1 MTVCCGQWIQRG
13 EGCTPAGAKALS
25 CEQQRGQVVSAAR
38 SILAPSGETGTHIL
52 LAHIRLPRQ
61 PTLCAGL
68 AKIPDDGR
76 LRLPLADLAVWIA
89 AMHPIVR
96 ALLAPL

>member
-1 MTVCCGQWIQRG
+1 M
-13 EGCTPAGAKALS
+13 
-25 CEQQRGQVVSAAR
+25 VSAAR

-52 LAHIRLPRQ
+52 LAHIRLPRHAA
-61 PTLCAGL
+61 LCASL

-76 LRLPLADLAVWIA
+76 LRLPLTDLAAWTA
-89 AMHPIVR
+89 AMHPTVR